1 MRDKPSGL
9 LAKVCSC
16 SKFQF
21 KLKSSS
27 AVVTVGF
34 SSGLFS
40 LSKSAF
46 DKIFPKPSTLFGLLT
61 MQAKAEALTQGHTV
75 WLLLKSKKVM
85 HDISSSPISRLV
97 LKLLPQRQ
105 GTTKL
110 NGKHIM
116 WH

>member
-1 MRDKPSGL
+1 
-9 LAKVCSC
+9 
-16 SKFQF
+16 
-21 KLKSSS
+21 
-27 AVVTVGF
+27 
-34 SSGLFS
+34 
-40 LSKSAF
+40 
-46 DKIFPKPSTLFGLLT
+46 

-75 WLLLKSKKVM
+75 WLLLNSKKVM

-110 NGKHIM
+110 NGKHVM